1 MADERASRQFIKE
14 SHKVQSKSM
23 SGFKS
28 TKADDTVL
36 DTWEDIQEEE
46 VCIERLLDSVAD

>member
-1 MADERASRQFIKE
+1 
-14 SHKVQSKSM
+14 M

-46 VCIERLLDSVAD
+46 VCIERLLDSVTD